1 MKKIILNTCIS
12 ISFFVFSLS
21 VNAEQKMELNIY
33 QVMQR
38 VLDRYPLLK
47 TAELEVAQA
56 AELKKQVESSLG
68 WQLNSSAGVT
78 HDLTGFGTPSDRMDI
93 NTAVGR
99 QLESG
104 STISLSGGY
113 RYEDSSLSVS
123 PVLPNP
129 AHTTRL
135 DLSYRLPLSQGEGN
149 PLYSEGLITAE
160 SSHKLAKAK
169 QLSTRISLAE
179 QVKNIFYAS
188 AVTRARMDN
197 AKQAV
202 KRAKKLEL
210 YIDKNVRLGL
220 SEKKDKLQ
228 VVAQYNSKLSD
239 LSAIRI
245 QWEQQQNSLN
255 RLMLE
260 GIGVNIYPSL
270 ISHESYNNYNLQ
282 DLIEITKSY
291 HPAIKTSQEQLLIA
305 ESKINSANDKKKDNL
320 DLVMSVGSRTSDGTS
335 TSGIVSEKDWAGSI
349 SLEYKHL
356 FDDAGVTSKYK
367 QAQIDKNIALENIV
381 KVNDDIRYT
390 TSGLVAEIKA
400 AKLAVKTASKKLQ
413 SELLKL
419 KEAEHRFRTGR
430 ANTAQLIQFQNE
442 YSFAELS
449 YQNQKIDL
457 NSRLIAL
464 QIFSGQFWNKLRLES
479 LPSAQH
485 GVKK

>member
-1 MKKIILNTCIS
+1 MNKIILISCIS
-12 ISFFVFSLS
+12 ISHFIISMPVA
-21 VNAEQKMELNIY
+21 AEQEMALNIY

-47 TAELEVAQA
+47 TSEMEVAQA

-78 HDLTGFGTPSDRMDI
+78 HDLTGLGTPSDRMDI
-93 NTAVGR
+93 SSAIGR
-99 QLESG
+99 QLKSG

-113 RYEDSSLSVS
+113 RYEDSSLSFN
-123 PVLPNP
+123 PALPNP

-135 DLSYRLPLSQGEGN
+135 DLSYRLPLSQGDGN
-149 PLYSEGLITAE
+149 PLYSEGIISAE
-160 SSHKLAKAK
+160 ASHKLAKAN
-169 QLSTRISLAE
+169 QLSIRISLAE

-210 YIDKNVRLGL
+210 YIDKNVLLGL

-228 VVAQYNSKLSD
+228 VVAQYNSKLSE

-245 QWEQQQNSLN
+245 QWKQQQNSLN

-260 GIGVNIYPSL
+260 GIGKNIHPSI
-270 ISHESYNNYNLQ
+270 ISHEKHKNHKLQ
-282 DLIEITKSY
+282 ELIETTKAY
-291 HPAIKTSQEQLLIA
+291 HPAIKISQEQLLIA
-305 ESKINSANDKKKDNL
+305 ESKINSAKDKKKDSL

-335 TSGIVSEKDWAGSI
+335 KSGTVSERDWAGSV

-356 FDDAGVTSKYK
+356 FDDNGVTSKYK
-367 QAQIDKNIALENIV
+367 QAQLEKNIALENIV

-390 TSGLVAEIKA
+390 TLGLVAEIKA
-400 AKLAVKTASKKLQ
+400 AKLAVKTAYKNLK
-413 SELLKL
+413 SESLKL

-430 ANTAQLIQFQNE
+430 ADTAQLIQFQNE

-457 NSRLIAL
+457 NSRVIAL
-464 QIFSGQFWNKLRLES
+464 QIFSGQFWNKLTLES